1 MERGGNEVTCKESGG
16 WVGEGQG
23 EEDFYLLPVME

>member
-1 MERGGNEVTCKESGG
+1 MERGGNEVTCKESVEGG
-16 WVGEGQG
+16 GGGQG